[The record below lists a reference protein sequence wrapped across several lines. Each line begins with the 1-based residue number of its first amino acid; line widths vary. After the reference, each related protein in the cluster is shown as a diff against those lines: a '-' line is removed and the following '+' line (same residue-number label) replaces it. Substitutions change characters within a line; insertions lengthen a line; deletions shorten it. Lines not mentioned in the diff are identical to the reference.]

1 MRTSLHLGSIAGIRI
16 DVNFSWLIIFA
27 LLTFTL
33 ATGVFPGAALGY
45 STLSYWVAAVIA
57 VLLFF
62 ASVLAH
68 ELAHSLVAR
77 SFGMPVKSITLF
89 IFGGVSNIEREPQ
102 SAGDEFKMAFVGPFT
117 SLVIGAA
124 LLLFSFLLGNV
135 AAMPSLIVMVVFY
148 LGFANVVIGIFNL
161 IPGFPMD
168 GGRVL
173 RAAIWQATG
182 SLERATRW
190 AANIGQGVAYLM
202 MLIGVWLFFVGY
214 TLDGLWVGFIGLFL
228 LQASQAEL
236 MQTQLQSSVE
246 GVSVGEMMTEAPSAV
261 IPTLSVQQLVDEY
274 LLRTGQRATP
284 VIDDFESQRLI
295 GIVTL
300 RDVRAL
306 DRRMWPFTP
315 VVQIMTPLAQ
325 LKIVRA
331 NQLLSEAL
339 PLITAAGVNQLPVVS
354 DGRIVGLLGLEAI
367 VERLQTRRALGLE
380 TSAATPAAS
389 REPRTPSDTG
399 ATGVSTDTRLPT
411 PS

>member
-1 MRTSLHLGSIAGIRI
+1 MRTSWHLGTIAGIRI

-33 ATGVFPGAALGY
+33 ATAVFPGAARGY
-45 STLSYWVAAVIA
+45 STPAYWIAAVIA
-57 VLLFF
+57 TLLFF

-77 SFGMPVKSITLF
+77 SLGMPVKSITLF

-102 SAGDEFKMAFVGPFT
+102 RAGDELKMAFVGPFT
-117 SLVIGAA
+117 SLVIGGA
-124 LLLFSFLLGNV
+124 LLLLSFLLGM
-135 AAMPSLIVMVVFY
+135 AAMPSLVVMVVFY
-148 LGFANVVIGIFNL
+148 LGFANVAIGIFNL

-202 MLIGVWLFFVGY
+202 MLVGVWLFF
-214 TLDGLWVGFIGLFL
+214 TEDPLNGLWIGFIGLFL

-236 MQTQLQSSVE
+236 MQTQLQASVE

-261 IPTLSVQQLVDEY
+261 ISTLSVQQLVDEY

-284 VIDDFESQRLI
+284 VIDDFETQHLI
-295 GIVTL
+295 GLVTL

-306 DRRMWPFTP
+306 DRRQWPFTP
-315 VVQIMTPLAQ
+315 VAQIMTPLAQ
-325 LKIVRA
+325 LKVAQA
-331 NQLLSEAL
+331 NQQLSEAL
-339 PLITAAGVNQLPVVS
+339 PLITAAGVNQLPVVH
-354 DGRIVGLLGLEAI
+354 DGRIVGMLGLEAI

-380 TSAATPAAS
+380 TGAAAPTAS
-389 REPRTPSDTG
+389 REPRAPADTG
-399 ATGVSTDTRLPT
+399 ATGYPSDTRLPT

>member
-1 MRTSLHLGSIAGIRI
+1 MISAIGRSGKIGSFRIHLFRSAR
-16 DVNFSWLIIFA
+16 
-27 LLTFTL
+27 L
-33 ATGVFPGAALGY
+33 AWTCVRPMLVVGV
-45 STLSYWVAAVIA
+45 
-57 VLLFF
+57 
-62 ASVLAH
+62 
-68 ELAHSLVAR
+68 
-77 SFGMPVKSITLF
+77 
-89 IFGGVSNIEREPQ
+89 
-102 SAGDEFKMAFVGPFT
+102 
-117 SLVIGAA
+117 
-124 LLLFSFLLGNV
+124 
-135 AAMPSLIVMVVFY
+135 
-148 LGFANVVIGIFNL
+148 FNL

-190 AANIGQGVAYLM
+190 AVNVGQGVAYLM

-236 MQTQLQSSVE
+236 MQTQLQASVE

-261 IPTLSVQQLVDEY
+261 ISTLSVQQLVDEY

-284 VIDDFESQRLI
+284 VVDDPESQRLI

-306 DRRMWPFTP
+306 DRRQWPFTP
-315 VVQIMTPLAQ
+315 VAQIMTPLAQ
-325 LKIVRA
+325 LKVAQA
-331 NQLLSEAL
+331 NQQLSEAL

-399 ATGVSTDTRLPT
+399 ATDVSTDTRLPT